1 MTGIQC
7 HQGHVFSM
15 ISDDYIDAEWKLQEC
30 YYMSQECEVVKDE
43 FLSFSPAS
51 ETKDCSHCSILEH
64 KFEELIEE
72 IKGEL

>member
-7 HQGHVFSM
+7 HQEHVFSM

-30 YYMSQECEVVKDE
+30 YYMSQGCEIVKDE
-43 FLSFSPAS
+43 FLSFSPPNKA
-51 ETKDCSHCSILEH
+51 CPHCSILEH
-64 KFEELIEE
+64 EFEDLIEE